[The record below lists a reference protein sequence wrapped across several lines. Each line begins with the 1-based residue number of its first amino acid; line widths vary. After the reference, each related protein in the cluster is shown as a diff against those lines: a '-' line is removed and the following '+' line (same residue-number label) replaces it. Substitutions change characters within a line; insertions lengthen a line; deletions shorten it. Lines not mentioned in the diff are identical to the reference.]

1 MKGPFIKSDNKTSS
15 MMKNLLFALI
25 PIILFSF
32 YKNGIVPY
40 QKIHTSFYELIYP
53 LLFVFV
59 GGLSSFLIEMIY
71 VRFILKKKHDQF
83 ISYMKDSY
91 SIFPGIFLSLILP
104 IHTPIIILIF
114 GCFIAIVL
122 GKMLYGGFGHNIF
135 NPALVGGLFV
145 LTAYSSLITSQGGYL
160 NSYEMDAIAGATPL
174 SQVVEGLGSYDSLV
188 KPYGSLFNFF
198 LGTIP
203 GAIGETSSILCIFA
217 FFYLSYKKVIK
228 WKIPVFYVGTVF
240 VMTLF
245 IALFNNLGIWYPIF
259 QVLSGGLLFGSVFMA
274 TDPVTSPV
282 TNLGQILYGI
292 CLGIL
297 TTVCRFLTPYP
308 EGVLTSILF
317 MNMMV
322 FLLDKIGIRNCS
334 FKRKQVISLCI
345 VIILSIGIASFVGIK
360 NKTTEIKDNDFKI
373 VSKTEKNNQVI
384 YIATQKGF
392 KGNIKAEV
400 VVERGNIKKYTIL
413 EIEDD
418 YYPTVEKENYIE
430 KLLDSQKDLENV
442 DTVSGATRTSTALKK
457 LLMNIRNEHDS
468 K

>member
-1 MKGPFIKSDNKTSS
+1 MKGPFIKSENKTLN
-15 MMKNLLFALI
+15 MMKNLFFALL

-32 YKNGIVPY
+32 YKNGILPY
-40 QKIHTSFYELIYP
+40 QKGYYSFFEMIYP
-53 LLFVFV
+53 LLFVCI
-59 GGLSSFLIEMIY
+59 GGFSSFLIETIY
-71 VRFILKKKHDQF
+71 VRIILKKKNQELVDY
-83 ISYMKDSY
+83 IKNSY

-114 GCFIAIVL
+114 GCFIAIIL

-135 NPALVGGLFV
+135 NPALIGCLFV
-145 LTAYSSLITSQGGYL
+145 LTAYSSFITNQGGYL
-160 NSYEMDAIAGATPL
+160 NSYEIDTIAGATPL
-174 SQVVEGLGSYDSLV
+174 SQVVEGIGSYETLI
-188 KPYGSLFNFF
+188 KPYGTLFDFF

-203 GAIGETSSILCIFA
+203 GAIGETSSLLCIIA

-240 VMTLF
+240 IMTTI
-245 IALFNNLGIWYPIF
+245 IACFNHVGIWFPVF
-259 QVLSGGLLFGSVFMA
+259 QVLSGGLLFGSIFMA
-274 TDPVTSPV
+274 TDPVTSPI
-282 TNLGQILYGI
+282 TSLGQILYGI

-297 TTVCRFLTPYP
+297 TVVCRFLTPYP

-322 FLLDKIGIRNCS
+322 FLLDKLGIRNHH
-334 FKRKQVISLCI
+334 FKRKQLISLCI
-345 VIILSIGIASFVGIK
+345 IPLLSVSIACFIGIK
-360 NKTTEIKDNDFKI
+360 NKTVETKDNDFKI
-373 VSKTEKNNQVI
+373 LSKDEKSNQVT

-400 VVERGNIKKYTIL
+400 IIENGIIQKYTIL

-418 YYPTVEKENYIE
+418 YYPTVEKENYIK
-430 KLLDSQKDLENV
+430 KLLDNQKDLENV
-442 DTVSGATRTSTALKK
+442 DTISGATRTSTAIKK
-457 LLMNIRNEHDS
+457 LLINIRNEYDS